1 MTLALFRPA
10 PAEATYSVLAYDRA
24 TGTFGGAVASCVPLA
39 TVELVYGAT
48 NADAAARGAVMTQ
61 SYLLTG
67 ANENAV
73 EALGMGMAAEQVLS
87 ALIDPAY
94 DPSFALRQYAV
105 VDESGAIANFT
116 GPEALSVAQHQSFEV
131 GDFVASVQGNILTDA
146 ATLEL
151 AQQAFVGAENCGLGE
166 RLLRALEAAG
176 ANLHGDSRCLVYR
189 KPALSA
195 TLALDPRDGPPLR
208 LSADTAAETADNP
221 VALLRASF
229 DAAAADACKA
239 PPVAGPGGGS
249 GEGGASSGSGHGAN
263 GEGAGNASG
272 AGGCAYAPVEWSP
285 GWVVALALLA
295 AVRAKR
301 RAGQTKGG
309 LGAGRARR
317 RAG

>member
-1 MTLALFRPA
+1 VRQPSSRGRGIAICGLALALFRPA

-24 TGTFGGAVASCVPLA
+24 TGTFGGAVASCVPLD

-48 NADAAARGAVMTQ
+48 NADATARGAVMTQ
-61 SYLLTG
+61 SYLLAG

-73 EALGMGMAAEQVLS
+73 EALAEGTTAEDVLS
-87 ALIDPAY
+87 ALLDPAY

-116 GPEALSVAQHQSFEV
+116 GPEALRVAQHQSFET
-131 GDFVASVQGNILTDA
+131 GDIVASVQGNILTDA

-151 AQQAFVGAENCGLGE
+151 AQQAFIAAEHCGLGE

-195 TLALDPRDGPPLR
+195 TLALDPREGEPLR
-208 LSADTAAETADNP
+208 LSADTDAETAENP

-239 PPVAGPGGGS
+239 PLVEGPGGAS
-249 GEGGASSGSGHGAN
+249 GEGGASSGSGQGAS

-272 AGGCAYAPVEWSP
+272 AGGCAHAPTERSP
-285 GWVVALALLA
+285 GWIVALALL
-295 AVRAKR
+295 VVVW
-301 RAGQTKGG
+301 
-309 LGAGRARR
+309 ARR